1 MTSATVKSCAL
12 RSSIVR
18 LFRGDTHL
26 DFKREILAI
35 NFGRMIGCRP
45 PQSAHHADQG
55 RRNEQRETLTFCET
69 NKSAAAEAQTSDE
82 SNREAADEASGIQI
96 PTTAHARPLP
106 SSRHDALPWPN
117 PKRAQPGAR
126 RKSRQSVRRED
137 RLASAARCARAGYWW
152 SSFTHRLRGTFQ
164 RTIRRI
170 GSLTRLRH
178 AFRRAT
184 MCESFDGVLTRRSNR
199 ARNTSALRLADDYA
213 AFHHERHPT
222 HRRDIARRIALDCD
236 EVRQQAR
243 TNASA
248 IN

>member
-1 MTSATVKSCAL
+1 MMRFHGPIRNG
-12 RSSIVR
+12 RSQER
-18 LFRGDTHL
+18 AG
-26 DFKREILAI
+26 
-35 NFGRMIGCRP
+35 NPGN
-45 PQSAHHADQG
+45 Q
-55 RRNEQRETLTFCET
+55 
-69 NKSAAAEAQTSDE
+69 SDE
-82 SNREAADEASGIQI
+82 KTD
-96 PTTAHARPLP
+96 
-106 SSRHDALPWPN
+106 WP
-117 PKRAQPGAR
+117 
-126 RKSRQSVRRED
+126 
-137 RLASAARCARAGYWW
+137 AARCARAGYWW